1 MKILITG
8 GLGHIGS
15 YLISRLV
22 KIKKIKKIYL
32 IDNIG
37 NQRFNVLFNLKN
49 EKIKFIY
56 GDLTNK
62 AIIKKLPKTNIV
74 LHLASLTNAEK
85 SLTEKQHVI
94 SNNLG
99 CFKNIV
105 IYCKRNKVKL
115 IHISSTSVYGS
126 QKNTVD
132 ETEKKLVPQSPYAE
146 IKLKEENMLKKQKKI
161 SYISLRFGTISGYSE
176 GMRFHTAVNKFCF
189 NAIMNIKIPIWGQAL
204 NLYRPY
210 LSLKDANKVIN
221 YIIQKNYFPCE
232 IFNIISENKTVL
244 QILNLIKKEKIKI
257 KIRFV
262 KGKILQQNSFMTSG
276 EKIKRLGLKLDSK
289 IASDIRE
296 TLKKI
301 KISSL

>member
-85 SLTEKQHVI
+85 SLTEVFAVDTAVRLRQPTSV
-94 SNNLG
+94 
-99 CFKNIV
+99 
-105 IYCKRNKVKL
+105 VKL
-115 IHISSTSVYGS
+115 PELAEAILT
-126 QKNTVD
+126 NLTVD
-132 ETEKKLVPQSPYAE
+132 L
-146 IKLKEENMLKKQKKI
+146 
-161 SYISLRFGTISGYSE
+161 
-176 GMRFHTAVNKFCF
+176 CF
-189 NAIMNIKIPIWGQAL
+189 
-204 NLYRPY
+204 
-210 LSLKDANKVIN
+210 
-221 YIIQKNYFPCE
+221 
-232 IFNIISENKTVL
+232 
-244 QILNLIKKEKIKI
+244 
-257 KIRFV
+257 
-262 KGKILQQNSFMTSG
+262 
-276 EKIKRLGLKLDSK
+276 
-289 IASDIRE
+289 
-296 TLKKI
+296 
-301 KISSL
+301 